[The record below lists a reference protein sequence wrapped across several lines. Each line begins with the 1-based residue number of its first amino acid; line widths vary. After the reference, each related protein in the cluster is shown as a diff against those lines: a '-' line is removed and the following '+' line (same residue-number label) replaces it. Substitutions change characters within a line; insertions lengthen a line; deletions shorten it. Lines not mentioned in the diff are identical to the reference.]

1 MKLGDVKCC
10 SGRIRQQ
17 AMRAAMEEGKR
28 RRGGRG

>member
-1 MKLGDVKCC
+1 MKLVDVKCC

-17 AMRAAMEEGKR
+17 AMRAATGEGKR